1 MKTTTKKLAMLIGL
15 IISLI
20 LISGCGSGSQKE
32 NGGQFGGNSESA
44 GKDPYLIGVLTAQ
57 TGPASWL
64 GDGEVKAANMV
75 AEQINAQGGIDGHPI
90 KIVFY
95 DTASSPEQAVK
106 GASKLISEEVLAII
120 GPSVVGESKAV
131 APLVKDRGP
140 LVYSLSGGYRPEN
153 SWMFAASAQ
162 TEVMQKTALDYFK
175 SKGITRIALLAA
187 TDSTGQEAVDSLKD
201 LSAKEGGF
209 EIVAVE
215 RVNPTD
221 VDVTV
226 QINNIKSKKP
236 QVLIAWMTGKLVNVA
251 VKNFYQL
258 GLDIPLVVSHGNLSY
273 KFLDGIQGFTP
284 KTLLMPATKD
294 FAWKSLPDTDPQK
307 KINERLHVDYK
318 NKYGKEAD
326 FGPGVAFDAM
336 NLVIDG
342 LSKTGPD
349 KEKLRSYLENVNN
362 YAGATAVFNFSPQD
376 HRGTGRKDTVLLQVK
391 DNQFQ
396 LAQ

>member
-1 MKTTTKKLAMLIGL
+1 MKTNKKILVILIGL
-15 IISLI
+15 ILSLT
-20 LISGCGSGSQKE
+20 LVSGCGSGSQKD
-32 NGGQFGGNSESA
+32 NSGQSGGTSGST
-44 GKDPYLIGVLTAQ
+44 GKEPYAIGVLTAQ

-64 GDGEVKAANMV
+64 GDGELKAANMV
-75 AEQINAQGGIDGHPI
+75 AEQINSQGGIDGHPL

-95 DTASSPEQAVK
+95 DTASSPEQTVK
-106 GASKLISEEVLAII
+106 GASKLMGDGVLAII
-120 GPSVVGESKAV
+120 GPSLVAESKAI
-131 APLVKDRGP
+131 APLVKAQGP

-153 SWMFAASAQ
+153 NWMFAASAQ
-162 TEVMQKTALDYFK
+162 TEIMQKTVLDYFK
-175 SKGITRIALLAA
+175 TKGVKRIALLAA

-201 LSAKEGGF
+201 LSEKEGGF

-236 QVLIAWMTGKLVNVA
+236 EALIAWMTGKLVNVA
-251 VKNFYQL
+251 AKNFYQV
-258 GLDIPLVVSHGNLSY
+258 GMDIPLVVSHGNLSY
-273 KFLDGIQGFTP
+273 KFLDGIKGFTP

-294 FAWKSLPDTDPQK
+294 FAWKSLPDSDPQK
-307 KINERLHVDYK
+307 KVNEKLHVDYK

-336 NLVIDG
+336 NLIVDG
-342 LSKTGPD
+342 LRKTGSD
-349 KEKLRSYLENVNN
+349 KEKLRAYLENVNN

-391 DNQFQ
+391 DQQFQ